1 MKTGKEGKNLIKMYE
16 GFRAFAYLCPAGV
29 MTIGFGTTRINGKPV
44 VANQKVTVDEA
55 NLFLDQD
62 LKQFEDAINKL
73 VKIELNQNQF
83 DALASFVYNVG
94 IENFRKST
102 LLKKLNA
109 NDILGAANE
118 FSRWNRA
125 KGKVLAGLTRRRESE
140 KLLFLR

>member
-1 MKTGKEGKNLIKMYE
+1 VNYLSQHKLNINIK
-16 GFRAFAYLCPAGV
+16 FRAFAYLCPAGV